1 MGNTNLAGD
10 LAGNAS
16 SLYARNLYAFI
27 DLMIDKE
34 KKGQLAIDWEDDVIK
49 GTLVARDG
57 KLVHPMLTAKKAKT
71 GKGGKK

>member
-1 MGNTNLAGD
+1 
-10 LAGNAS
+10 
-16 SLYARNLYAFI
+16 
-27 DLMIDKE
+27 MIDKE